1 MFRWRFSRDGLF
13 CAGHGDD
20 HEAIQID
27 RREAAGVEVLLT
39 VSEMLDYDFT
49 YLDRSKQFQTFC

>member
-13 CAGHGDD
+13 CAGHEDD

-27 RREAAGVEVLLT
+27 RRKATDVKVLLT
-39 VSEMLDYDFT
+39 VSEMLDYDLT
-49 YLDRSKQFQTFC
+49 YLDGSKHFQTFC

>member
-27 RREAAGVEVLLT
+27 RREATGVKVLVN
-39 VSEMLDYDFT
+39 VSEILDYKLT
-49 YLDRSKQFQTFC
+49 YLDGSKQSVTFC